1 MAAQGMQQ
9 RQSLALQQVLSPQ
22 LQQSLLILQTPLLE
36 LRNLVQQEMETNP
49 VLEEL
54 SEDSGANERT
64 EAEASADDNFK
75 DEFEKLA
82 SLDEEWRD
90 YMAQSASYSFD
101 GRHGSKEADEKR
113 QFLFD
118 SIPVQETLQQN
129 LIAQL
134 NQTVLSADDRKA
146 AELII
151 GNIDDDG
158 FLQSTTE
165 EMALNSGIPQ
175 DDFERMLGL
184 IQTFYPAG
192 VGARDLRECLLIQLR
207 RQGKEHSLEHR
218 IVSEHMDDLGRHRF
232 QEIARR
238 MAISVEDVQKAAD
251 NIARL
256 NPRPGQIFAAAPQNY
271 VLPDVIVEK
280 VDGEYQIAFN
290 NEQIPHLRISNLY
303 KDIIAS
309 GNTQSSDVKDYIRD
323 KIRSGKFLIRSIHQ
337 RQQTIMNI
345 AQQIVSRQRDFL
357 EHGPSHLK
365 PMTMAEVAEAVGV
378 HETTVSRAVSGKYM
392 ATPQG
397 VFEMKYFFTGGYQ
410 TATGESLSNI
420 SVKQSILDLVK
431 HESGSAPLSDHEIVE
446 ILSERGI
453 PIARRTVAKYR
464 SELNILPSHMRRKY

>member
-54 SEDSGANERT
+54 PEDSGADERS

-90 YMAQSASYSFD
+90 YMAQSASSNFD
-101 GRHGSKEADEKR
+101 GRRGSKEADDKR

-134 NQTVLSADDRKA
+134 NQTVLSADDRKT
-146 AELII
+146 AELIV

-175 DDFERMLGL
+175 DEFERVLGL

-207 RQGKEHSLEHR
+207 RQGKEQSLEYR

-232 QEIARR
+232 LEIARR
-238 MAISVEDVQKAAD
+238 MAISVEDVQKTAD

-256 NPRPGQIFAAAPQNY
+256 NPRPGQVFAAAPQNY

-309 GNTQSSDVKDYIRD
+309 GDAQSSDTKDYIRD

-365 PMTMAEVAEAVGV
+365 PMTMAEVAEVVGV

-397 VFEMKYFFTGGYQ
+397 VFDMKYFFTGGYQ
-410 TATGESLSNI
+410 TATGESLSNT
-420 SVKQSILDLVK
+420 SVKQTILELVK

>member
-1 MAAQGMQQ
+1 MAAQGMEQ

-54 SEDSGANERT
+54 PEDSGASERSDG
-64 EAEASADDNFK
+64 EASADENFK

-90 YMAQSASYSFD
+90 YMAQSASSNFD
-101 GRHGSKEADEKR
+101 GRRGSKEADEKR

-158 FLQSTTE
+158 FLRSTPE

-175 DDFERMLGL
+175 NDFERGLGL

-192 VGARDLRECLLIQLR
+192 VGARDLRECLLIQLQ
-207 RQGKEHSLEHR
+207 RQGKEHSLEYG
-218 IVSEHMDDLGRHRF
+218 IVAEHMDDLGRHRF
-232 QEIARR
+232 PEIARR
-238 MAISVEDVQKAAD
+238 MAIDVEDVQKAAD

-256 NPRPGQIFAAAPQNY
+256 NPRPGQVFAAAPQNY

-309 GNTQSSDVKDYIRD
+309 GNTQTSDVKDYIRD

-345 AQQIVSRQRDFL
+345 AHQIVSRQRDFL
-357 EHGPSHLK
+357 EHGTSHLK

-397 VFEMKYFFTGGYQ
+397 VFEMKYFFTAGYQ
-410 TATGESLSNI
+410 TASGESLSNT
-420 SVKQSILDLVK
+420 SVKQAVLELVK

>member
-1 MAAQGMQQ
+1 MAGQGMQQ
-9 RQSLALQQVLSPQ
+9 TQSLALQQVLSPQ

-54 SEDSGANERT
+54 PE
-64 EAEASADDNFK
+64 EARAGEPGEADGSADDNF
-75 DEFEKLA
+75 DNEFQKLA
-82 SLDEEWRD
+82 SLDQEWRD
-90 YMAQSASYSFD
+90 YMAQSASYSSD
-101 GRHGSKEADEKR
+101 GSRSSREAQEKR

-118 SIPVQETLQQN
+118 SIPVQDTLQQN
-129 LIAQL
+129 LIGQL
-134 NQTVLSADDRKA
+134 NQSVLSASDRKA

-151 GNIDDDG
+151 GNIDDNG
-158 FLQSTTE
+158 FLQSTPE
-165 EMALNSGIPQ
+165 EMALNSGIPRE
-175 DDFERMLGL
+175 DFEKMLAL
-184 IQTFYPAG
+184 IQSFYPAG

-207 RQGKEHSLEHR
+207 RAGKENTLEYK
-218 IVSEHMDDLGRHRF
+218 IVSEHMEDLGRRRF
-232 QEIARR
+232 PEIARR
-238 MAISVEDVQKAAD
+238 IGISVEEAQRAAN
-251 NIARL
+251 NIAGL
-256 NPRPGQIFAAAPQNY
+256 NPRPGQVFAAAPQNY

-280 VDGEYQIAFN
+280 VDGEYQITLN

-309 GNTQSSDVKDYIRD
+309 GNTQSSEVKDYIRD
-323 KIRSGKFLIRSIHQ
+323 KIRGGKFLIRSIHQ
-337 RQQTIMNI
+337 RQQTIFNI

-365 PMTMAEVAEAVGV
+365 PMIMREVADAVGV

-397 VFEMKYFFTGGYQ
+397 VFEMKYFFTSGYQ

-420 SVKQSILDLVK
+420 SVKEAILDLVK
-431 HESGSAPLSDHEIVE
+431 HENGSAPLSDHEMVE
-446 ILSERGI
+446 ILGERGI

-464 SELNILPSHMRRKY
+464 DELNILPSHMRRKY

>member
-54 SEDSGANERT
+54 PDDPSDDDRAEV
-64 EAEASADDNFK
+64 EASADENFK
-75 DEFEKLA
+75 NEFEKLA

-90 YMAQSASYSFD
+90 YMAQSASSSLD
-101 GRHGSKEADEKR
+101 GRRGSKEADDKR

-134 NQTVLSADDRKA
+134 NQTVLSAADRKTA
-146 AELII
+146 DLIV

-175 DDFERMLGL
+175 DDFERGLGL

-207 RQGKEHSLEHR
+207 RQGKEQSLEYR

-232 QEIARR
+232 LEIARR
-238 MAISVEDVQKAAD
+238 MAISVEDVQKAAN

-256 NPRPGQIFAAAPQNY
+256 NPRPGQVFAAAPQNY

-309 GNTQSSDVKDYIRD
+309 GDAQSSDTKDYIRD

-365 PMTMAEVAEAVGV
+365 PMTMAEVAEVVGV

-397 VFEMKYFFTGGYQ
+397 VFDMKYFFTGGYQ
-410 TATGESLSNI
+410 TATGESLSNT
-420 SVKQSILDLVK
+420 SVKQTILELVK

>member
-1 MAAQGMQQ
+1 MVAQGMQQ

-54 SEDSGANERT
+54 PEDSGANERS
-64 EAEASADDNFK
+64 EAEASDDQNFRN
-75 DEFEKLA
+75 EFEKLA
-82 SLDEEWRD
+82 SLDEEWRY
-90 YMAQSASYSFD
+90 YMAQSAGSNFD
-101 GRHGSKEADEKR
+101 GRRGSKEADEKR

-158 FLQSTTE
+158 FLQSTPE

-175 DDFERMLGL
+175 DDFERVLGL
-184 IQTFYPAG
+184 LQTFYPAG

-207 RQGKEHSLEHR
+207 RQGKECSMEYT
-218 IVSEHMDDLGRHRF
+218 IVSEHMDDLGKHRF
-232 QEIARR
+232 PEIARR
-238 MAISVEDVQKAAD
+238 MAINVEDVQKAA
-251 NIARL
+251 NGVARL
-256 NPRPGQIFAAAPQNY
+256 NPRPGQVFAAAPQNY

-280 VDGEYQIAFN
+280 LDGEYQIAFN

-309 GNTQSSDVKDYIRD
+309 GDAQSSDVKDYIRD

-378 HETTVSRAVSGKYM
+378 HETTVSRAVSGKYL

-410 TATGESLSNI
+410 TATGESLSNT
-420 SVKQSILDLVK
+420 SVKQAILDLVK

-464 SELNILPSHMRRKY
+464 TELNILPSHMRRKY

>member
-1 MAAQGMQQ
+1 MVAQGMQQ

-54 SEDSGANERT
+54 PEDSGADERSET
-64 EAEASADDNFK
+64 EASADENFK

-90 YMAQSASYSFD
+90 YMAQSASSSSD
-101 GRHGSKEADEKR
+101 GRRGSKDADEKR

-146 AELII
+146 AELIV

-158 FLQSTTE
+158 FLQSTPE

-175 DDFERMLGL
+175 NDFETALGL

-192 VGARDLRECLLIQLR
+192 VGARDLRECLLIQLQ
-207 RQGKEHSLEHR
+207 RQGKEHSLEYG
-218 IVSEHMDDLGRHRF
+218 IVAEHMDDLGRHRF
-232 QEIARR
+232 PEIARR

-256 NPRPGQIFAAAPQNY
+256 NPRPGQVFAAAPQNY
-271 VLPDVIVEK
+271 VLPDVVVEK
-280 VDGEYQIAFN
+280 VDGEYQISSN
-290 NEQIPHLRISNLY
+290 NDQVPHLRISNLY

-309 GNTQSSDVKDYIRD
+309 GDPQSSDVKDYIRD

-337 RQQTIMNI
+337 RQQTILNI
-345 AQQIVSRQRDFL
+345 ARQIVSRQCDFL

-365 PMTMAEVAEAVGV
+365 PMTMAEVAETVGV

-410 TATGESLSNI
+410 TATGESLSNT
-420 SVKQSILDLVK
+420 SVKQSVLDLVK